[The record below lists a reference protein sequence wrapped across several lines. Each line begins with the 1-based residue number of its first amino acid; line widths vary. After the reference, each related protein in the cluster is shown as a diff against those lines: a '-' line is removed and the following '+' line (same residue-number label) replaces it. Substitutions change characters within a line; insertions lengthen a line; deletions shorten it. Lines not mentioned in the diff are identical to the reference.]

1 MERLVINK
9 GFKEYQI
16 NDDENAVIRVSTTDF
31 GLIDRL
37 TTIDKKIK
45 TIVNDLEKMTKSD
58 DEEAIKAALREAD
71 EKTKQE
77 IDNVFGAGISAA
89 VFGDMNCL
97 SFAGGQPIA
106 LNFIDAI
113 APKIKADLDKEQ
125 RASEKRIK
133 KYTEA
138 AKTFK

>member
-1 MERLVINK
+1 
-9 GFKEYQI
+9 
-16 NDDENAVIRVSTTDF
+16 
-31 GLIDRL
+31 LIDSV
-37 TTIDKKIK
+37 TTIDKNIN

-58 DEEAIKAALREAD
+58 DEEAIKAALRVAD

-77 IDNVFGAGISAA
+77 IDNVFGPGISAA

-125 RASEKRIK
+125 KASDKRIK
-133 KYTEA
+133 KYTET
-138 AKTFK
+138 AKKFK